1 MADIEK
7 TIKNAVESNKTLMG
21 SDETL
26 RALMADELSLVV
38 MASNCPQEVA
48 EKIEHYAQ
56 ISGTESHKFSL
67 ASKELG
73 SVCRKPFSVT
83 VLGITK

>member
-7 TIKNAVESNKTLMG
+7 AIKNAVEANKAVLG

-26 RALMADELSLVV
+26 RALMAGELSLVV
-38 MASNCPQEVA
+38 MASNCPQELA
-48 EKIEHYAQ
+48 ERIGHYAPL
-56 ISGTESHKFSL
+56 SGTEAHKFSL

-73 SVCRKPFSVT
+73 SICRKPFSVA
-83 VLGITK
+83 VFGIRK